1 MCRVLL
7 GLKHET
13 KWVKEDK
20 QTLQDGFDSLE
31 IDWMRNN
38 DPGSNAIVVRAAD
51 QILPYC
57 VIRTDHTT
65 PLGTS
70 TVMPK
75 KTPAKNPAPKTPNA
89 NVAKPVVA
97 TPPTKPNPSPP
108 ARIPK
113 SKTKKKNDCVIN

>member
-31 IDWMRNN
+31 IDWMRND

-57 VIRTDHTT
+57 VIRTDHTN
-65 PLGTS
+65 PSVTS
-70 TVMPK
+70 KAP
-75 KTPAKNPAPKTPNA
+75 PKNPAPKTPATKTPNL
-89 NVAKPVVA
+89 NVAMIA
-97 TPPTKPNPSPP
+97 TPTPTKPNPSPTNKT
-108 ARIPK
+108 PK
-113 SKTKKKNDCVIN
+113 SKKKKKNDCVIN